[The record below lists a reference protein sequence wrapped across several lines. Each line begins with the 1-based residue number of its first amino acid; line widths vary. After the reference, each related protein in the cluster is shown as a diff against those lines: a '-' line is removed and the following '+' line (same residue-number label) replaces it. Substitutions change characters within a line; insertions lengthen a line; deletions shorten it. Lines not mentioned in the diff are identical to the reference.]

1 MVVPFL
7 PYVHVIS
14 SRRSGTHSFP
24 LLEWGPV
31 LVIWLISRTSGASIC
46 SFGKPALV
54 EARHHVKKF
63 DYHETAMNRVSDASQ
78 SLAMKWSSHLGYSS
92 SSRFL
97 EKKSRLQTYGPSQA
111 FLVLSIFSSHSAW
124 CPKHYRTEINHL
136 IPKLL
141 THRFFFFKHQNLT
154 NIFSKG
160 PESNFLGFWE

>member
-141 THRFFFFKHQNLT
+141 THRFFFLNTRIWPTFSVKGQRV
-154 NIFSKG
+154 IF
-160 PESNFLGFWE
+160 